1 MKSDIKDKY
10 NKQKS
15 TPLRKAEQEQF
26 LDYLDPLVRKQFIH
40 QTNIRII
47 KKSIF
52 FLTYFTVHFQN

>member
-15 TPLRKAEQEQF
+15 TPLRKAEEEQF

-40 QTNIRII
+40 
-47 KKSIF
+47 
-52 FLTYFTVHFQN
+52 